1 MSITSGAR
9 PRSQA
14 PSSARLWRA
23 GLVAAAAATLVNA
36 LAWVVVQ
43 QLGDAGL
50 LVVVEPGG
58 TELVSLT
65 LGLVVGATLGPA
77 LVGAVALWLLGR
89 RGPGGVRVWTALAV
103 AFGLLSAGTPFG
115 LDVSVARQLGLV
127 LFHVLATAT
136 VVGVARQQLARAEVA
151 ARQPR
156 RPGR

>member
-50 LVVVEPGG
+50 MVVVEPGG

-65 LGLVVGATLGPA
+65 LGLVVGATLGAA

-89 RGPGGVRVWTALAV
+89 RGPGGVRAWTALAV
-103 AFGLLSAGTPFG
+103 AFGLLSAGAPFG
-115 LDVSVARQLGLV
+115 VDVSVARQLGLV
-127 LFHVLATAT
+127 LFHVFATAT
-136 VVGVARQQLARAEVA
+136 VVGVARRQLAR
-151 ARQPR
+151 
-156 RPGR
+156 G

>member
-14 PSSARLWRA
+14 SSSARLWRG

-50 LVVVEPGG
+50 MVVVEPGG
-58 TELVSLT
+58 TELVSLS
-65 LGLVVGATLGPA
+65 LGLVVGATLGAA

-89 RGPGGVRVWTALAV
+89 RGPGGVRAWTALAV

-127 LFHVLATAT
+127 LFHLLATAT
-136 VVGVARQQLARAEVA
+136 MVGVARQQLAR
-151 ARQPR
+151 
-156 RPGR
+156 G

>member
-9 PRSQA
+9 PLSQA

-23 GLVAAAAATLVNA
+23 GLLAATAATLVNA

-50 LVVVEPGG
+50 MVVVEAGG
-58 TELVSLT
+58 TELVSLS
-65 LGLVVGATLGPA
+65 LGLVVGATLGTA

-89 RGPGGVRVWTALAV
+89 RGPGGVRAWTALAV
-103 AFGLLSAGTPFG
+103 AFGLMSAGTPFG

-136 VVGVARQQLARAEVA
+136 VVGVTRQQLAR
-151 ARQPR
+151 
-156 RPGR
+156 G

>member
-1 MSITSGAR
+1 MSIASGAR

-14 PSSARLWRA
+14 PSAARLWRA

-50 LVVVEPGG
+50 MVVVEPGG

-65 LGLVVGATLGPA
+65 LGLVVGATLGAA

-89 RGPGGVRVWTALAV
+89 RGPGGVRAWTALAV

-136 VVGVARQQLARAEVA
+136 VVGVARQQL
-151 ARQPR
+151 
-156 RPGR
+156 GRG

>member
-14 PSSARLWRA
+14 PSSARLWRG

-43 QLGDAGL
+43 QLGDAEL
-50 LVVVEPGG
+50 MVVVEPGG

-65 LGLVVGATLGPA
+65 LGLVVGATLGAA

-89 RGPGGVRVWTALAV
+89 HGPGGVRAWTALAV

-127 LFHVLATAT
+127 LFHLLATAT
-136 VVGVARQQLARAEVA
+136 MVGVARQQL
-151 ARQPR
+151 
-156 RPGR
+156 GRG

>member
-136 VVGVARQQLARAEVA
+136 VVGVARQQIAR
-151 ARQPR
+151 
-156 RPGR
+156 G

>member
-9 PRSQA
+9 PLSQA

-23 GLVAAAAATLVNA
+23 GLLAATAATLVNA

-50 LVVVEPGG
+50 MVVVEAGG
-58 TELVSLT
+58 TELVSLS
-65 LGLVVGATLGPA
+65 LGLVVGATLGTA

-89 RGPGGVRVWTALAV
+89 RGPGGVRAWTGLAV

-136 VVGVARQQLARAEVA
+136 VVGVARQQLAR
-151 ARQPR
+151 
-156 RPGR
+156 G

>member
-14 PSSARLWRA
+14 SSSARLWRG

-50 LVVVEPGG
+50 MVVVEPGG

-65 LGLVVGATLGPA
+65 LGLVVGATLGTA

-89 RGPGGVRVWTALAV
+89 RGPGGVRAWTALAV

-127 LFHVLATAT
+127 LFHLLATAT
-136 VVGVARQQLARAEVA
+136 MVGVARQQLAR
-151 ARQPR
+151 
-156 RPGR
+156 G

>member
-1 MSITSGAR
+1 MSIASGAR

-14 PSSARLWRA
+14 LSPARLWRA

-50 LVVVEPGG
+50 MVVVEPGG

-65 LGLVVGATLGPA
+65 LGLVVGATLGAA

-89 RGPGGVRVWTALAV
+89 RGPGGVRAWTALAV

-127 LFHVLATAT
+127 LFHLLATAT
-136 VVGVARQQLARAEVA
+136 MVGVARQQLAR
-151 ARQPR
+151 
-156 RPGR
+156 G

>member
-14 PSSARLWRA
+14 PSAARLWRG

-43 QLGDAGL
+43 QFGDAGL
-50 LVVVEPGG
+50 MVVVEPGG

-65 LGLVVGATLGPA
+65 LGLVVGATLGTA

-89 RGPGGVRVWTALAV
+89 RGPGGVRAWTALAV

-127 LFHVLATAT
+127 LFHLLATAT
-136 VVGVARQQLARAEVA
+136 MVGVARQQL
-151 ARQPR
+151 
-156 RPGR
+156 GRG

>member
-89 RGPGGVRVWTALAV
+89 RGPGGVGAWTALAV

-136 VVGVARQQLARAEVA
+136 VVGVARQQIAR
-151 ARQPR
+151 
-156 RPGR
+156 G

>member
-14 PSSARLWRA
+14 PSAARLWRA

-50 LVVVEPGG
+50 MVVVEPGG

-65 LGLVVGATLGPA
+65 LGLVVGATLGAA

-89 RGPGGVRVWTALAV
+89 RGPGGVRAWTALAV
-103 AFGLLSAGTPFG
+103 AFGLLSAGAPFG

-127 LFHVLATAT
+127 LFHALATAT
-136 VVGVARQQLARAEVA
+136 MVGVARQQLAR
-151 ARQPR
+151 
-156 RPGR
+156 G

>member
-14 PSSARLWRA
+14 SSAARLWRA

-43 QLGDAGL
+43 QLGDAEL

-58 TELVSLT
+58 IELVSLT
-65 LGLVVGATLGPA
+65 LGLVVGGTLGTA

-89 RGPGGVRVWTALAV
+89 RGPGGVRAWTALAV

-127 LFHVLATAT
+127 LFHLLATAT
-136 VVGVARQQLARAEVA
+136 MVGVARQQLAR
-151 ARQPR
+151 
-156 RPGR
+156 G

>member
-50 LVVVEPGG
+50 MVVVEPGG

-65 LGLVVGATLGPA
+65 LGLVVGATLGTA

-89 RGPGGVRVWTALAV
+89 RGPGGVRAWTALAV
-103 AFGLLSAGTPFG
+103 AFGLLSAGAPFG
-115 LDVSVARQLGLV
+115 VDVSVARQLGLV
-127 LFHVLATAT
+127 LFHVFATAT
-136 VVGVARQQLARAEVA
+136 VVGVARRQLAR
-151 ARQPR
+151 
-156 RPGR
+156 G

>member
-9 PRSQA
+9 PLSEA
-14 PSSARLWRA
+14 PSAARLWRA

-50 LVVVEPGG
+50 MVVVEPGG

-65 LGLVVGATLGPA
+65 LGLVVGATLGTA

-89 RGPGGVRVWTALAV
+89 RGPGGVRAWTALAV

-127 LFHVLATAT
+127 LFHLLATAT
-136 VVGVARQQLARAEVA
+136 MVGVARQRLAR
-151 ARQPR
+151 
-156 RPGR
+156 G

>member
-9 PRSQA
+9 PLSQA

-23 GLVAAAAATLVNA
+23 GLLAATAATLVNA

-50 LVVVEPGG
+50 MVVVEAGG
-58 TELVSLT
+58 TELVSLS
-65 LGLVVGATLGPA
+65 LGLVVGATLGTA

-89 RGPGGVRVWTALAV
+89 RGPGGVRAWTALAV
-103 AFGLLSAGTPFG
+103 AFGLMSAGTPFG

-136 VVGVARQQLARAEVA
+136 VVGVARQQLAR
-151 ARQPR
+151 
-156 RPGR
+156 G

>member
-1 MSITSGAR
+1 MSTTSGAR

-23 GLVAAAAATLVNA
+23 GLLAAAVATLVNA

-50 LVVVEPGG
+50 MVVVEPGG

-65 LGLVVGATLGPA
+65 LGLVVGATLGAA

-89 RGPGGVRVWTALAV
+89 RGPGVRAWTALAV
-103 AFGLLSAGTPFG
+103 AFGLLSAGAAFG

-136 VVGVARQQLARAEVA
+136 VVGVARQQLAR
-151 ARQPR
+151 
-156 RPGR
+156 G

>member
-1 MSITSGAR
+1 MSLTSGAR
-9 PRSQA
+9 PLSQA

-50 LVVVEPGG
+50 MVVVEPGG
-58 TELVSLT
+58 TELVSLP
-65 LGLVVGATLGPA
+65 LGLVVGATLGAA
-77 LVGAVALWLLGR
+77 LVGAVALWLLGPPQ
-89 RGPGGVRVWTALAV
+89 PGGVRAWTALAV
-103 AFGLLSAGTPFG
+103 AFGLLSAGAPFG

-136 VVGVARQQLARAEVA
+136 AVGVARQQLAR
-151 ARQPR
+151 
-156 RPGR
+156 G

>member
-9 PRSQA
+9 PLSQA

-23 GLVAAAAATLVNA
+23 GLLAAAAATLVNV

-50 LVVVEPGG
+50 MVVVEPGG

-65 LGLVVGATLGPA
+65 LGLVVGATLGAA

-89 RGPGGVRVWTALAV
+89 RGPGGVRAWTVLAV
-103 AFGLLSAGTPFG
+103 AFGLLSTGTPFG

-136 VVGVARQQLARAEVA
+136 VVGVVRRQLAR
-151 ARQPR
+151 
-156 RPGR
+156 G

>member
-1 MSITSGAR
+1 MSTTSGAR
-9 PRSQA
+9 PLSQT
-14 PSSARLWRA
+14 PSAARLWRA

-36 LAWVVVQ
+36 LAWIVVQ

-58 TELVSLT
+58 TELVSLS
-65 LGLVVGATLGPA
+65 LGLVVGATLGAA

-89 RGPGGVRVWTALAV
+89 RGPGGVRAWTALAV

-115 LDVSVARQLGLV
+115 VDVSVARQLGLV

-136 VVGVARQQLARAEVA
+136 VVGVARQQLAR
-151 ARQPR
+151 
-156 RPGR
+156 G

>member
-14 PSSARLWRA
+14 PSSARLWRG

-43 QLGDAGL
+43 QLGDAEL
-50 LVVVEPGG
+50 MVVVEPGG

-65 LGLVVGATLGPA
+65 LGLVVGATLGAA

-89 RGPGGVRVWTALAV
+89 RGPGGVRAWTALAV

-127 LFHVLATAT
+127 LFHLLATAT
-136 VVGVARQQLARAEVA
+136 MVGVARQQLAR
-151 ARQPR
+151 
-156 RPGR
+156 G

>member
-14 PSSARLWRA
+14 PSAARPWRA

-50 LVVVEPGG
+50 MVVVEPGG

-65 LGLVVGATLGPA
+65 LGLVVGATLGAA

-89 RGPGGVRVWTALAV
+89 RGPGGVRAWTALAV

-127 LFHVLATAT
+127 LFHLLATAT
-136 VVGVARQQLARAEVA
+136 VVGVARQQL
-151 ARQPR
+151 
-156 RPGR
+156 GRG

>member
-14 PSSARLWRA
+14 PSSARLWRG

-43 QLGDAGL
+43 QLGDAEL
-50 LVVVEPGG
+50 MVVVEPGG

-65 LGLVVGATLGPA
+65 LGLVVGATLGAA

-89 RGPGGVRVWTALAV
+89 RGPGGVRAWTALAV

-127 LFHVLATAT
+127 LFHLLATAT
-136 VVGVARQQLARAEVA
+136 MVGVARQQL
-151 ARQPR
+151 
-156 RPGR
+156 GRG

>member
-1 MSITSGAR
+1 MGITSGAR
-9 PRSQA
+9 PLSQA

-23 GLVAAAAATLVNA
+23 GLVAAAAATLVNV

-50 LVVVEPGG
+50 MVVVEPGG

-65 LGLVVGATLGPA
+65 LGLVVGATLGTA
-77 LVGAVALWLLGR
+77 LVGAVALWLLGG
-89 RGPGGVRVWTALAV
+89 RGPGGVRAWTALAV

-127 LFHVLATAT
+127 MFHVLAMAT
-136 VVGVARQQLARAEVA
+136 VVGVARQQLVR
-151 ARQPR
+151 
-156 RPGR
+156 G

>member
-1 MSITSGAR
+1 MSTTSDAR

-23 GLVAAAAATLVNA
+23 GLVAAAAATLVNV
-36 LAWVVVQ
+36 LAWIVVQ

-65 LGLVVGATLGPA
+65 LGLVVGATLGTA

-89 RGPGGVRVWTALAV
+89 RGPGGVRAWTALAV

-127 LFHVLATAT
+127 LFHLLATAT
-136 VVGVARQQLARAEVA
+136 VVGVAHQQLARS
-151 ARQPR
+151 
-156 RPGR
+156 

>member
-9 PRSQA
+9 PLSQA

-23 GLVAAAAATLVNA
+23 GLLAATAATLVNA

-43 QLGDAGL
+43 QLGDAEL
-50 LVVVEPGG
+50 MVVVEAGG
-58 TELVSLT
+58 TELVSLS
-65 LGLVVGATLGPA
+65 LGLVVGATLGTA

-89 RGPGGVRVWTALAV
+89 RGPGGVRAWTGLAV

-136 VVGVARQQLARAEVA
+136 VVGVARQQLAR
-151 ARQPR
+151 
-156 RPGR
+156 G